1 MDKIKNIL
9 KYAISMEKQGEN
21 FYTYYADKAS
31 DSEIKKLFQHFAE
44 IENSH
49 HRYLKNKYDELYYHK
64 DIQEISWVID
74 NNKIIRPSIY
84 GNAAQ
89 QFTSE
94 NDDGL
99 ADLTILRMAY
109 SIEDDFST
117 FYNEASNKMDDKNVK
132 EFLKELSKWEDE
144 HREIFYNLYTK
155 HLKETWG
162 DIL

>member
-1 MDKIKNIL
+1 M
-9 KYAISMEKQGEN
+9 
-21 FYTYYADKAS
+21 
-31 DSEIKKLFQHFAE
+31 
-44 IENSH
+44 
-49 HRYLKNKYDELYYHK
+49 YYHK

-99 ADLTILRMAY
+99 ADLSILRMAY